1 MRVRSLFL
9 NLVAGQVRQKLSSV
23 LIEFWTCHENNPSKK
38 CRSWWISEANLASKI
53 FRELHA
59 TARRPGAAKV
69 FTQLHNFAVE
79 GLCDTAAFC
88 RNKCC
93 YIMLYFMPLISVQ
106 LLVSICSILPRCPFH
121 QGFPTQSSPATVS
134 NLSEGP
140 LPGPVGSSGWLETL
154 ANFPLKQHMEKKTTR
169 PKSTSKQTIH
179 NTWLNDDD
187 DDDDDNNDND
197 NDNEHNHCEAMVGQ
211 HGATMFV
218 KQKVLVPHWKCTWQ
232 SSVSLFSHGYGWKP
246 LKPLKTFK
254 SDEVQCATTL

>member
-121 QGFPTQSSPATVS
+121 QGSQPSLHQQLFPTFQRVLCLAQSAHLGDWKLWLTFRS
-134 NLSEGP
+134 NNIWRKKKLQDQ
-140 LPGPVGSSGWLETL
+140 
-154 ANFPLKQHMEKKTTR
+154 NQHQNKQSTTR
-169 PKSTSKQTIH
+169 DWMMMMTTTTTMTMTMTMNTTIVRRWWGNMGQPCLSNRKCWFLIENAPGSH
-179 NTWLNDDD
+179 QYPSL
-187 DDDDDNNDND
+187 
-197 NDNEHNHCEAMVGQ
+197 AMAMGEN
-211 HGATMFV
+211 
-218 KQKVLVPHWKCTWQ
+218 L
-232 SSVSLFSHGYGWKP
+232 
-246 LKPLKTFK
+246 
-254 SDEVQCATTL
+254 

>member
-140 LPGPVGSSGWLETL
+140 LPGPSRLIWVTGNSGQLSAQTTYGKKKL
-154 ANFPLKQHMEKKTTR
+154 QDQNQHQNKQSTTR
-169 PKSTSKQTIH
+169 DWMMMMMTTTTTMTMTMTMNTTIVRRWWGNMGQPCLSNRKCWFLIENAPGSH
-179 NTWLNDDD
+179 QYPSL
-187 DDDDDNNDND
+187 
-197 NDNEHNHCEAMVGQ
+197 AMAMGEN
-211 HGATMFV
+211 
-218 KQKVLVPHWKCTWQ
+218 L
-232 SSVSLFSHGYGWKP
+232 
-246 LKPLKTFK
+246 
-254 SDEVQCATTL
+254 